1 MVKSAPW
8 WFDYSTGEIVRR
20 KDGKRWRVEDVPEV
34 TNHSAIHSAP
44 INVEAIDRWVKEQPT
59 DD

>member
-20 KDGKRWRVEDVPEV
+20 KDGKRWRVEDVPEAAKHGV
-34 TNHSAIHSAP
+34 LNM
-44 INVEAIDRWVKEQPT
+44 ELLDKWVKEQPT